1 MENFFL
7 NSVDIFRGMHQ
18 GSWGFLFILFFITYY
33 LYIKAKN
40 KPATI
45 LHMILRLFYVIM
57 LFSGIGLVIA
67 YNFVIFYVIKGLI
80 AVIMVALME
89 ISCVRVKKGKKNLY
103 AFYSGSILLIV
114 VILMGYRV
122 ISF

>member
-40 KPATI
+40 KPA
-45 LHMILRLFYVIM
+45 MILRLFYVIM